1 MKSNDHRE
9 KRNFYIVVLGLAEK
23 KIGLVVDALI
33 GQKEVV
39 IKSLG
44 SYLKN
49 VKGIAGATIL
59 GDGTVRLIIDVAQV
73 FKMSAKNSLD
83 FIKL

>member
-1 MKSNDHRE
+1 LKSNDHRE

>member
-1 MKSNDHRE
+1 E
-9 KRNFYIVVLGLAEK
+9 FLLIKRS
-23 KIGLVVDALI
+23 